1 MSASCTIGTHRAGDA
16 WCVRETILMRD
27 AIITRASVPARWAR
41 PSRTTVTDRGQ
52 ETRPLC
58 ATSSRTCTMGTP
70 QQNEPARASHIM
82 P

>member
-1 MSASCTIGTHRAGDA
+1 MSASCTMGTYYAGDS
-16 WCVRETILMRD
+16 WCLRETILVRD
-27 AIITRASVPARWAR
+27 AITRASVPARWAR

-52 ETRPLC
+52 ETRSVC
-58 ATSSRTCTMGTP
+58 ATSSLTCTMGTP